1 MKEHQE
7 EIDLHKIFSTLW
19 DNKTIILSVTLAGFI
34 LSIFVSLI
42 LPKVWTSSSI
52 HIINSNNNATF
63 DGPLSSSFQGIS
75 SLSSLALGSGSYEAD
90 IAIAR
95 IRSKIFFQKLIES
108 DKIAIDL
115 YAIKGFDEKTLN
127 PVFDK
132 NVYNIDKEQWSV
144 KPTFLELYKHYND
157 SLSAFLDRKTNL
169 LHLSFSHRSPVFAR
183 DFLQKVI
190 NEFNEEMRL
199 KSLNEANAS
208 IYFLTNKLNE
218 IQQSDVK
225 KSMSN
230 VIEFQLKKQVLA
242 MIDENYFLETI
253 DMPFVPEKRT
263 SPRRSLIVIA
273 TTLLSLIFTMMLLIL
288 RSYILDQS
296 SYRR

>member
-1 MKEHQE
+1 MNQHQE
-7 EIDLHKIFSTLW
+7 EIDLQKIFSALKGK
-19 DNKTIILSVTLAGFI
+19 KTIILSVTLIGF
-34 LSIFVSLI
+34 LSSIFVSLI

-52 HIINSNNNATF
+52 HIINNDNNAGL
-63 DGPLSSSFQGIS
+63 DSSLGGSLQGIS
-75 SLSSLALGSGSYEAD
+75 SLSSLALGSGSHEAD

-115 YAIKGFDEKTLN
+115 FAIKGFDEATST
-127 PVFDK
+127 PVFNK
-132 NVYNIDKEQWSV
+132 NFYNIDKEQWTA

-169 LHLSFSHRSPVFAR
+169 MHLSFSHRSPVFAR
-183 DFLQKVI
+183 DFLQKI
-190 NEFNEEMRL
+190 IDEFNEEMRL

-208 IYFLTNKLNE
+208 IDFLTNKLNE
-218 IQQSDVK
+218 IKQSDVK

-253 DMPFVPEKRT
+253 DMPFVPEERT
-263 SPRRSLIVIA
+263 SPRRSLIVMA
-273 TTLLSLIFTMMLLIL
+273 TTLLSFIFILMLLIL
-288 RSYILDQS
+288 RFYVFDHS
-296 SYRR
+296 SPRR